1 MNVTELIGRYLDH
14 NRRLVVPGFGAF
26 VVKESGEVVFS
37 EMFQIDDG
45 VLRAL
50 LAQEGFGEMEC
61 AAIIDRFIFETRHE
75 LTSFGYC
82 RLGNLGTLRRMPDSG
97 ALRLLPLLSAVPSVA
112 SPAATT
118 VKRAEEA
125 KSMAPIA
132 EPVAQP
138 AAESRTASRTRRAAQ
153 PKRGVDR
160 FVMLFAVVV
169 LLFAAVAI
177 GYGWYTSQRAQAN
190 TEQDDMEME
199 SLRYEVGDS
208 TPQR

>member
-1 MNVTELIGRYLDH
+1 M
-14 NRRLVVPGFGAF
+14 
-26 VVKESGEVVFS
+26 
-37 EMFQIDDG
+37 
-45 VLRAL
+45 
-50 LAQEGFGEMEC
+50 
-61 AAIIDRFIFETRHE
+61 
-75 LTSFGYC
+75 
-82 RLGNLGTLRRMPDSG
+82 
-97 ALRLLPLLSAVPSVA
+97 A
-112 SPAATT
+112 S
-118 VKRAEEA
+118 
-125 KSMAPIA
+125 IA

-138 AAESRTASRTRRAAQ
+138 AAESRAASRTRRAAQ